1 MPEPGARPPSP
12 DEAQEQNL
20 RLVEVGIAL
29 AENLRL
35 LVAGPLAAGLLAL
48 ALTYA
53 FKPTY
58 TARTSLLPPQQQ
70 NQNAAASAL
79 ASLGALGNAAGAAA
93 TLRTPGD
100 QYLALLQSTTIADRL
115 ISEFKL
121 MEVYD
126 EDNLVDT
133 RRKLDRRVDMSVG
146 KKDGL
151 ITIEVDDKDPTRA
164 AAMARRYVDELRRLT
179 SRLALTEAQQRR
191 VFFEAQLAEARDRL
205 TQAQLILQGSGFGAG
220 ALRAEPRA
228 AAEAYARVKAEV
240 TATEI
245 RLQVL
250 RRSLADHTP
259 EVQQQLSVLAALRSQ
274 LARLET
280 VPEAPK
286 DPDYVGRFR
295 EFKYQ
300 EALFE
305 TLARQYESA
314 RLDEAREGA
323 LIQVVDEAQVPD
335 KKSWPKRG
343 LTAAG
348 VTLASFVALLWFV
361 LRRQRWQQT
370 QGDPEV
376 DLRVRRLRSALGR
389 R

>member
-1 MPEPGARPPSP
+1 MPEPAARPPSP

-205 TQAQLILQGSGFGAG
+205 TQAQLALQGSGFGAG

>member
-205 TQAQLILQGSGFGAG
+205 TQAQLTLQGSGFGAG

>member
-1 MPEPGARPPSP
+1 MNAPAMPEPAARPPSP

-280 VPEAPK
+280 VPE
-286 DPDYVGRFR
+286 
-295 EFKYQ
+295 
-300 EALFE
+300 
-305 TLARQYESA
+305 
-314 RLDEAREGA
+314 
-323 LIQVVDEAQVPD
+323 
-335 KKSWPKRG
+335 
-343 LTAAG
+343 
-348 VTLASFVALLWFV
+348 
-361 LRRQRWQQT
+361 
-370 QGDPEV
+370 
-376 DLRVRRLRSALGR
+376 
-389 R
+389 

>member
-1 MPEPGARPPSP
+1 MPEPAARPPSP

>member
-1 MPEPGARPPSP
+1 LPGV
-12 DEAQEQNL
+12 QN
-20 RLVEVGIAL
+20 EAL
-29 AENLRL
+29 ATIL
-35 LVAGPLAAGLLAL
+35 AGLLGVL
-48 ALTYA
+48 IVL
-53 FKPTY
+53 
-58 TARTSLLPPQQQ
+58 
-70 NQNAAASAL
+70 AAASAL

-286 DPDYVGRFR
+286 DWQREMMESVICQRYAECRPTVFTSNHPLATMTDRWGERVGSRLV
-295 EFKYQ
+295 EM
-300 EALFE
+300 
-305 TLARQYESA
+305 LAGNVVEVG
-314 RLDEAREGA
+314 GA
-323 LIQVVDEAQVPD
+323 D
-335 KKSWPKRG
+335 W
-343 LTAAG
+343 
-348 VTLASFVALLWFV
+348 
-361 LRRQRWQQT
+361 RR
-370 QGDPEV
+370 
-376 DLRVRRLRSALGR
+376 A
-389 R
+389 

>member
-1 MPEPGARPPSP
+1 MPEPAARPPSP

-228 AAEAYARVKAEV
+228 AAEAFARVKAEV